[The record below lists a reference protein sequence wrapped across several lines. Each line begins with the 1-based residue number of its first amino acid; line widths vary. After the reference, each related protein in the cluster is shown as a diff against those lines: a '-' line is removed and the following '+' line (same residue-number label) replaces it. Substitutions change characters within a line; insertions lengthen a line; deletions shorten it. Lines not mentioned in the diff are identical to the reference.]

1 MKRFTFSAL
10 ILSSFCLCL
19 LIASPSYALVLDF
32 EGLGDQETILD
43 FYNGGTGSQGNF
55 GTNYGVTFSG
65 NALSII
71 DSDAGG
77 SGNFGNEPSPS
88 TVLFFLEG
96 QAAIMSL
103 AAGFETGFSFFYSAI
118 SNPGSVSVWSGLNG
132 TGDLLA
138 SLLLPTTP
146 QGAGDPTG
154 AFSPFVS
161 LGVGF
166 DGLAHSVSFAGVQN
180 QIGFDDVTFGSVT
193 PGPSAIPEPSTFLLL
208 AAGLAGVAGF
218 RMRKRNAA

>member
-32 EGLGDQETILD
+32 EGLGDQETILG
-43 FYNGGTGSQGNF
+43 FYNGGTGSQGNS

-77 SGNFGNEPSPS
+77 TGNFGNEPSPS

-96 QAAIMSL
+96 EAATMSL
-103 AAGFETGFSFFYSAI
+103 AAGFDTGFSFYYSAI
-118 SNPGSVSVWSGLNG
+118 LSAGAVNVWSGLG
-132 TGDLLA
+132 ATGALLA
-138 SLLLPTTP
+138 SLSLPTTA
-146 QGAGDPTG
+146 QGPGDPTG

-161 LGVGF
+161 LGLSFEGM
-166 DGLAHSVSFAGVQN
+166 AHSVSFAGVQN
-180 QIGFDDVTFGSVT
+180 QIAFDDITFGSVT
-193 PGPSAIPEPSTFLLL
+193 PGPSAVPEPSTFLLL
-208 AAGLAGVAGF
+208 AAGLVGVAGF

>member
-32 EGLGDQETILD
+32 EGLGDLETIND
-43 FYNGGTGSQGNF
+43 FYNGGTGSQGNS
-55 GTNYGVTFSG
+55 GTNYGVTFSN
-65 NALSII
+65 NALAII

-96 QAAIMSL
+96 EATIMNL
-103 AAGFETGFSFFYSAI
+103 AAGFDTGFSFYYSAI
-118 SNPGSVSVWSGLNG
+118 ISAGAVNIWSGLSA

-138 SLLLPTTP
+138 SLILPTTP

-154 AFSPFVS
+154 SFSPFVS
-161 LGVGF
+161 F
-166 DGLAHSVSFAGVQN
+166 GLDFEGMAHSVSFAGVQDR
-180 QIGFDDVTFGSVT
+180 IAFDDVTFGSIT
-193 PGPSAIPEPSTFLLL
+193 PGPAAVPEPSTFLLL
-208 AAGLAGVAGF
+208 AAGLVGVAGF